1 MCHRVL
7 QLPAPGESH
16 KHKIPS
22 MPLDVREEPPY
33 TIHICPG
40 SKENIFES
48 SPQRVFQLNFVL
60 LENKQTNKKSWPD
73 LM

>member
-22 MPLDVREEPPY
+22 MPLDARGEPPY
-33 TIHICPG
+33 TIHIRPG
-40 SKENIFES
+40 SKENIFDS
-48 SPQRVFQLNFVL
+48 APQHVFQLNLVL
-60 LENKQTNKKSWPD
+60 LENKQTNKKVG
-73 LM
+73 LI